1 MKTIIQIYGKGIL
14 KKLALSTYLI
24 IFIVKIIQNFLP
36 VRNLMFPIEIT

>member
-1 MKTIIQIYGKGIL
+1 MKTIIQIYSKGIL
-14 KKLALSTYLI
+14 KKLALSTYLT